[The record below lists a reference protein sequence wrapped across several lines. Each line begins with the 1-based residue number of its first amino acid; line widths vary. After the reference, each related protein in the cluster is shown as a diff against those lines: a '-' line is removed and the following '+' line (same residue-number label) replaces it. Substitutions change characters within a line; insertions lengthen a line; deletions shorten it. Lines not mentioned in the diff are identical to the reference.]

1 VEHRAIVLA
10 PQAPIRPARRG
21 AAEADALLRAHDIRG
36 IATCLALVA
45 DELSAGK
52 GRSAVLG
59 DRVRRACERLLDLGG
74 IATPRPAGTSCGL
87 TALLD
92 DVATLGRSF
101 AGPRTRIDVSAPDLP
116 LLPSAETALFR
127 ILLNLVS
134 NAVRATNQ
142 AGGGTVRV
150 GVGMKGGEAV
160 IEVVNLGAGLFARSA
175 EAASFGRRTG
185 LGLVIAEAL
194 AQDLGGR
201 IGQRRSRDG
210 ATVLRLVL
218 PAAVFDSRA

>member
-21 AAEADALLRAHDIRG
+21 AAEADALLLVHDIRG

-59 DRVRRACERLLDLGG
+59 DRVRRACGRLLDLGG
-74 IATPRPAGTSCGL
+74 MAAPRTTDAACGL
-87 TALLD
+87 TGLLD
-92 DVATLGRSF
+92 DVAALGRSL
-101 AGPRTRIDVSAPDLP
+101 AGPRTRMEMSAPDLP
-116 LLPSAETALFR
+116 LAPTAETPLFR
-127 ILLNLVS
+127 IFLNLVA

-150 GVGMKGGEAV
+150 SVAITGDEAV
-160 IEVVNLGAGLFARSA
+160 IEVANLGAGLFARSA
-175 EAASFGRRTG
+175 GAASCGRRTG

-194 AQDLGGR
+194 AADLGGKLGR
-201 IGQRRSRDG
+201 RRSRDG